1 MDNQNNIKCK
11 FTYKCGICGKE
22 YNSVLERARCELE
35 CHAKQEAEERRAA
48 EAKKKA
54 AKTEAAAEVTK
65 AIDAAYDLL
74 IKYTEEYGTYTYNGK
89 ITSLNNIV
97 NRVDIS
103 ELFPSRFMKFWL

>member
-1 MDNQNNIKCK
+1 MENKNEIKCK

-22 YNSVLERARCELE
+22 YDSVTARANCELA
-35 CHAKQEAEERRAA
+35 CAAKQEAEERRAA

-54 AKTEAAAEVTK
+54 AQTEAAAEVTK

-74 IKYTEEYGTYTYNGK
+74 VKYTEEYGTYTYNGK
-89 ITSLNNIV
+89 INSLNNIV

-103 ELFPSRFMKFWL
+103 DLFPSRFMRFLL